1 MDRII
6 KSLLIR
12 IGSTVTEISVRVK
25 SVRPDRSF
33 LDTKTGPAGQ
43 NLVDQV

>member
-1 MDRII
+1 MKITRRKHPDHLVDSCKR
-6 KSLLIR
+6 S
-12 IGSTVTEISVRVK
+12 VTEISVRVK
-25 SVRPDRSF
+25 SVRP